1 MANDKIELTLKQARR
16 FVLIKHGLLGEHRF
30 SGRQG
35 VLDFVMQAGCVQFD
49 PVDVCGK
56 NAEIALHSRVKGFTK
71 DMLDGL
77 LYKDRLL
84 FDYFDKNLCIM
95 LTEDWKYFD
104 RAREE
109 SRRSERPSGRI
120 KEVADEII
128 AAAREKGAVCSR
140 DLGMR
145 EKVDWYWS
153 STALS
158 RAALEALY
166 FQGDLVIHHKKGT
179 MKYYALAGDCLPREI
194 LDAENPC
201 KSDDE
206 YIMWRVLRRI
216 GAVGLLWNR
225 ASDAWLGMSEFD
237 VAARNRA
244 FSQLL
249 EQRKIIELNVESI
262 EYPLYC
268 LSADMEL
275 TETVKRDTDFKER
288 IELIAPLDSLMWD
301 RKLIKALFDFSYKWE
316 IYTPPEQRKYGHY
329 VLPILSGERF
339 AGRAELVCDRKQK
352 TLLVNNVWLEE
363 GVKHTK
369 QLSRKLDRCFERF
382 AKFNDCDMIEYK
394 NPLYP
399 QNSLFP
405 PRP

>member
-1 MANDKIELTLKQARR
+1 MAKDDMKLTIKQARR
-16 FVLIKHGLLGEHRF
+16 FVLLKHGLLGEHRF
-30 SGRQG
+30 FGKQG
-35 VLDFVMQAGCVQFD
+35 VLDFIRQAGCVQFD

-56 NAEIALHSRVKGFTK
+56 NAEIALHSRIKGFTK
-71 DMLDGL
+71 NMLDEL

-84 FDYFDKNLCIM
+84 FDYFDKNMCIM

-104 RAREE
+104 RAREA
-109 SRRSERPSGRI
+109 SRRRERPSERV
-120 KEVADEII
+120 KEVADEIK
-128 AAAREKGAVCSR
+128 AAVREKGAVCSR
-140 DLGMR
+140 DLCMN

-179 MKYYALAGDCLPREI
+179 VRYYALAGDCLPRDI
-194 LDAENPC
+194 LEAENPC
-201 KSDDE
+201 KSGDE

-225 ASDAWLGMSEFD
+225 ASDAWLGMPEFNT
-237 VAARNRA
+237 AARNRA
-244 FSQLL
+244 FNNLL
-249 EQRKIIELNVESI
+249 EQGKITELNVESI

-268 LSADMEL
+268 LSSDTEL
-275 TETVKRDTDFKER
+275 LETAKRDTSFKER
-288 IELIAPLDSLMWD
+288 TELIAPLDSLMWD

-339 AGRAELVCDRKQK
+339 VGRAELVCDRKRN
-352 TLLVNNVWLEE
+352 TLNVNNVWLEE
-363 GVKHTK
+363 GVKYTK
-369 QLSRKLDRCFERF
+369 QLSRKLERCFKRF
-382 AKFNDCDMIEYK
+382 AKFNECDTVKYFEK
-394 NPLYP
+394 
-399 QNSLFP
+399 
-405 PRP
+405 

>member
-1 MANDKIELTLKQARR
+1 MAKDDMKLTIKQARR
-16 FVLIKHGLLGEHRF
+16 FVLLKHGLLGEHRF
-30 SGRQG
+30 FGKQG
-35 VLDFVMQAGCVQFD
+35 VLDFIRQAGCVQFD

-56 NAEIALHSRVKGFTK
+56 NAEIALHSRIKGFTK
-71 DMLDGL
+71 NMLDEL

-84 FDYFDKNLCIM
+84 FDYFDKNMCIM

-104 RAREE
+104 RARET
-109 SRRSERPSGRI
+109 SRRRERPSERV
-120 KEVADEII
+120 KEVADEIK
-128 AAAREKGAVCSR
+128 AAVREKGAVCSR
-140 DLGMR
+140 DLCMN

-179 MKYYALAGDCLPREI
+179 VRYYALAGDCLPRDI
-194 LDAENPC
+194 LEAENPC
-201 KSDDE
+201 KSGDE

-225 ASDAWLGMSEFD
+225 ASDAWLGMPEFNT
-237 VAARNRA
+237 AARNRA
-244 FSQLL
+244 FNNLL
-249 EQRKIIELNVESI
+249 EQGKITELNVESI

-268 LSADMEL
+268 LSSDTEL
-275 TETVKRDTDFKER
+275 LETAKRDTSFKER
-288 IELIAPLDSLMWD
+288 TELIAPLDCLMWD
-301 RKLIKALFDFSYKWE
+301 RKLINALFDFSYKWE

-339 AGRAELVCDRKQK
+339 AGRAELVCDRKQN
-352 TLLVNNVWLEE
+352 TLNVNNVWLEE

-369 QLSRKLDRCFERF
+369 QLSRKLERCFKRF
-382 AKFNDCDMIEYK
+382 AKFNECDTVKYFEK
-394 NPLYP
+394 
-399 QNSLFP
+399 
-405 PRP
+405 

>member
-1 MANDKIELTLKQARR
+1 MAKDDMKLTIKQARR
-16 FVLIKHGLLGEHRF
+16 FVLLKHGLLGEHRF
-30 SGRQG
+30 FGKQG
-35 VLDFVMQAGCVQFD
+35 VLDFIRQAGCVQFD

-56 NAEIALHSRVKGFTK
+56 NAEIALHSRIKGFTK
-71 DMLDGL
+71 NMLDEL

-84 FDYFDKNLCIM
+84 FDYFDKNMCIM

-104 RAREE
+104 RARET
-109 SRRSERPSGRI
+109 SRRRERPSERV
-120 KEVADEII
+120 KEVADEIKT
-128 AAAREKGAVCSR
+128 AVREKGAVCSR
-140 DLGMR
+140 DLCMN

-179 MKYYALAGDCLPREI
+179 VRYYALAGDCLPRDI
-194 LDAENPC
+194 LEAENPC
-201 KSDDE
+201 KSVDE

-225 ASDAWLGMSEFD
+225 ASDAWLGMQDFNT
-237 VAARNRA
+237 AARNRA
-244 FSQLL
+244 FNNLL
-249 EQRKIIELNVESI
+249 EQGKITELNVESI

-268 LSADMEL
+268 LSSDTEL
-275 TETVKRDTDFKER
+275 LETAKRDTSFKER
-288 IELIAPLDSLMWD
+288 TELIAPLDSLMWD

-339 AGRAELVCDRKQK
+339 AGRAELVCDRKRN
-352 TLLVNNVWLEE
+352 TLNVNNVWLEE
-363 GVKHTK
+363 GVKYTK
-369 QLSRKLDRCFERF
+369 QLSRKLERCFKRF
-382 AKFNDCDMIEYK
+382 AKFNECDTVKYFEK
-394 NPLYP
+394 
-399 QNSLFP
+399 
-405 PRP
+405 